1 MKSLSIL
8 LCCSVL
14 SACASP
20 GQQEVARADA
30 PRVEYSAINPD
41 ADFSNYRGLLFVPL
55 EILNADQSPLASS
68 QDLTELRLEF
78 RKAFITALNNDYMIL
93 SRPARDVLR
102 IRGQLVKT
110 IPGSAKREPGAGL
123 SFSELT
129 SGGDLIF
136 SMQLEN
142 SFTGEVLARASD
154 RSSLGAARTASDR
167 AASIIGAANYWA
179 GLFRDFLD
187 KNVPDARRR

>member
-30 PRVEYSAINPD
+30 PRVEYSAINTQ

-68 QDLTELRLEF
+68 RDLTELRLEF
-78 RKAFITALNNDYMIL
+78 RKAFIAALNNDYMIL

-110 IPGSAKREPGAGL
+110 IPGSSKREPGAGL

-129 SGGDLIF
+129 SGGELIF

-167 AASIIGAANYWA
+167 AASIIGAADYWA
-179 GLFRDFLD
+179 GLFRVFLD

>member
-1 MKSLSIL
+1 MKPLSIL

-30 PRVEYSAINPD
+30 PRVEYSAIDPD

-129 SGGDLIF
+129 SGGELIF

-167 AASIIGAANYWA
+167 AASIIDAADYWA
-179 GLFRDFLD
+179 GLFRDFPD